1 MLLSELRHH
10 LYLILATMIVVVVAS
25 LLAGGLQFMLISLCC
40 LFFLWLAGYWYH
52 LFKLVRWL
60 ERPKLRNV
68 PQGIGIWNNI
78 FNTLMLQAR
87 SRKKR
92 KQKLGVAL
100 LRFNRIAE
108 TIPEGVLILG
118 QDGHIQW
125 LNHLAAIHLN
135 LVAEQ
140 DNKSMLANLIENID
154 FRRFLD
160 EPATESV
167 NIKLT
172 LENMNSG
179 LPRVLNIIR
188 TPFDEQATLIITQD
202 ITAAE
207 QVNAT
212 RTAFVANVSHELRTP
227 LTVINGFLETLTDM
241 PDLPQEQRQS
251 FIALM
256 SKEGARMNHLLA
268 DLLTLSRLENQVV
281 SSVRKQPV
289 NLSTLAEQVVFEAE
303 ILSENKHHFIC
314 EIAADI
320 WIEGIQQDLYNAFS
334 NLLFNA
340 VRYTPQ
346 YGTITIRLY
355 SEQDSE
361 QDENNYQQTVFQVS
375 DTGPGI
381 AAEHIPHLTER
392 FYRVDSGRS
401 RESGGTG
408 LGLAIAKHALAEHGG
423 KLQIESIT
431 GKGSTFSA
439 ILPQMNN
446 SKVLDSSR
454 TPA

>member
-10 LYLILATMIVVVVAS
+10 LYLILATVIVVVVAS

-118 QDGHIQW
+118 QDGHVQW

-140 DNKSMLANLIENID
+140 DNNSMLADLIENID

-207 QVNAT
+207 QLNAT

-289 NLSTLAEQVVFEAE
+289 NLSTLAEQVVYEAE

-346 YGTITIRLY
+346 CGTITIRLY
-355 SEQDSE
+355 SE

>member
-1 MLLSELRHH
+1 
-10 LYLILATMIVVVVAS
+10 MIVVVVAS

-118 QDGHIQW
+118 QDGHVQW

-140 DNKSMLANLIENID
+140 DNNSMLADLIENSD

-160 EPATESV
+160 EPVTESV
-167 NIKLT
+167 NRKLT

-207 QVNAT
+207 QLNAT

-289 NLSTLAEQVVFEAE
+289 NLSTLAEQVVYEAE

-355 SEQDSE
+355 SEQD
-361 QDENNYQQTVFQVS
+361 ENNYQQTVFQVS
-375 DTGPGI
+375 DTGSGI

>member
-25 LLAGGLQFMLISLCC
+25 LLTGGLQFMLISLCC

-68 PQGIGIWNNI
+68 PQGIGIWSNI

-135 LVAEQ
+135 LDAEQ
-140 DNKSMLANLIENID
+140 DNNSMLADLIENVD

-160 EPATESV
+160 KPATESV

-207 QVNAT
+207 QINAT

-281 SSVRKQPV
+281 SSVCKQPL

-355 SEQDSE
+355 SEQD
-361 QDENNYQQTVFQVS
+361 ENNYQQTVFQVS

-401 RESGGTG
+401 RQSGGTG
-408 LGLAIAKHALAEHGG
+408 LGLAIAKYALAEHGG
-423 KLQIESIT
+423 KLQIESIA
-431 GKGSTFSA
+431 GHGSTFSA
-439 ILPQMNN
+439 VLPQMNN
-446 SKVLDSSR
+446 KVLDSSR

>member
-10 LYLILATMIVVVVAS
+10 LYLILATMIVFVVAS
-25 LLAGGLQFMLISLCC
+25 LLTGGLQFMLINLCC

-68 PQGIGIWNNI
+68 PQGVGIWNNI

-135 LVAEQ
+135 LDAEQ
-140 DNKSMLANLIENID
+140 DNNSMLADLIENVD

-160 EPATESV
+160 KPATESV

-207 QVNAT
+207 QLNAT

-281 SSVRKQPV
+281 SSVCKQPL

-355 SEQDSE
+355 SEQD
-361 QDENNYQQTVFQVS
+361 ENNYQQTVFQVS

-401 RESGGTG
+401 RQSGGTG
-408 LGLAIAKHALAEHGG
+408 LGLAIAKYALAEHGG
-423 KLQIESIT
+423 KLQIESIA
-431 GKGSTFSA
+431 GHGSTFSA
-439 ILPQMNN
+439 VLPQMNN
-446 SKVLDSSR
+446 KVLDSSR
-454 TPA
+454 THA

>member
-1 MLLSELRHH
+1 MPELRRH
-10 LYLILATMIVVVVAS
+10 LYLILITLIVVVMLS
-25 LLAGGLQFMLISLCC
+25 LLTGGVQSVVISLCI
-40 LFFLWLAGYWYH
+40 LFFLWLVGYWYH
-52 LFKLVRWL
+52 LIKLVRWL

-68 PQGIGIWNNI
+68 PQGIGIWNTI
-78 FNTLMLQAR
+78 FNTLMLQAK

-118 QDGHIQW
+118 LDGRIQW
-125 LNHLAAIHLN
+125 LNHMAAIHLN
-135 LVAEQ
+135 LDTERDIDGNLAELIAKADFQQFLHEQ
-140 DNKSMLANLIENID
+140 D
-154 FRRFLD
+154 
-160 EPATESV
+160 TEFA

-172 LENMNSG
+172 FDANGSG
-179 LPRVLNIIR
+179 LPRILNIIR

-207 QVNAT
+207 QLNAT

-241 PDLPQEQRQS
+241 PELPQEQRQS
-251 FIALM
+251 FIELM
-256 SKEGARMNHLLA
+256 SKEGARMRNLLA
-268 DLLTLSRLENQVV
+268 DLLTLSRLESQTDI
-281 SSVRKQPV
+281 SSRRQPV
-289 NLSTLAEQVVFEAE
+289 CLTALAEQVVHEAML
-303 ILSENKHHFIC
+303 LSAEKHSFIS
-314 EIAADI
+314 ELASDI
-320 WIEGIQQDLYNAFS
+320 WVNGIQQDLYNAFS

-340 VRYTPQ
+340 VRYTPPQ
-346 YGTITIRLY
+346 GTISIRLW
-355 SEQDSE
+355 SQDVAPDAK
-361 QDENNYQQTVFQVS
+361 QAIFQVS
-375 DTGPGI
+375 DTGGGI

-401 RESGGTG
+401 RQSGGTG

-423 KLQIESIT
+423 KLEIESVV

-439 ILPQMNN
+439 ALPQMEI
-446 SKVLDSSR
+446 SKGLDSSD

>member
-1 MLLSELRHH
+1 MPELRRH
-10 LYLILATMIVVVVAS
+10 LYLILITLIVVVMLS
-25 LLAGGLQFMLISLCC
+25 LLTGGVQSVVISLCI
-40 LFFLWLAGYWYH
+40 LFFLWLVGYWYH
-52 LFKLVRWL
+52 LIKLVRWL

-68 PQGIGIWNNI
+68 PQGIGIWNTI
-78 FNTLMLQAR
+78 FNTLMLQAK

-118 QDGHIQW
+118 LDGRIQW
-125 LNHLAAIHLN
+125 LNHMAAIHLN
-135 LVAEQ
+135 LDTERDIDGNLAELIAKTDFQQFLHEQ
-140 DNKSMLANLIENID
+140 DTELA
-154 FRRFLD
+154 
-160 EPATESV
+160 

-172 LENMNSG
+172 FDANGSG
-179 LPRVLNIIR
+179 LPRILNIIR

-207 QVNAT
+207 QLNAT

-241 PDLPQEQRQS
+241 PELPQEQRQS
-251 FIALM
+251 FIELM
-256 SKEGARMNHLLA
+256 SKEGARMRNLLA
-268 DLLTLSRLENQVV
+268 DLLTLSRLESQTDI
-281 SSVRKQPV
+281 SSRRQPV
-289 NLSTLAEQVVFEAE
+289 CLTALAEQVVHEAML
-303 ILSENKHHFIC
+303 LSAEKHSFIS
-314 EIAADI
+314 ELASDI
-320 WIEGIQQDLYNAFS
+320 WVNGIQQDLYNAFS

-340 VRYTPQ
+340 VRYTPPQ
-346 YGTITIRLY
+346 GTISIRLW
-355 SEQDSE
+355 SQDVAPDAK
-361 QDENNYQQTVFQVS
+361 QAIFQVS
-375 DTGPGI
+375 DTGGGI

-401 RESGGTG
+401 RQSGGTG

-423 KLQIESIT
+423 KLEIESVV
-431 GKGSTFSA
+431 GSGSTFSA
-439 ILPQMNN
+439 VLSQMEI
-446 SKVLDSSR
+446 SKGLDSSN

>member
-25 LLAGGLQFMLISLCC
+25 LLAGGLQIMLISLCC

-135 LVAEQ
+135 LDAEQ
-140 DNKSMLANLIENID
+140 DNNSMLTDLIENID

-207 QVNAT
+207 QLNAT

-227 LTVINGFLETLTDM
+227 LTVINGFLETLTDI
-241 PDLPQEQRQS
+241 PDLSQEQRQS

-256 SKEGARMNHLLA
+256 SKEGTRMNHLLA
-268 DLLTLSRLENQVV
+268 DLLTLSRLENQVTA
-281 SSVRKQPV
+281 SLCKQSLC
-289 NLSTLAEQVVFEAE
+289 LSTLVEQVVYEAE

-320 WIEGIQQDLYNAFS
+320 WVEGIQQDLYNAFS

-355 SEQDSE
+355 MEQDVS
-361 QDENNYQQTVFQVS
+361 DCGQQIVFQVS
-375 DTGPGI
+375 DTGHGI

-401 RESGGTG
+401 RKSGGTG

>member
-1 MLLSELRHH
+1 MPELRRH
-10 LYLILATMIVVVVAS
+10 LYLILITLIVVVMLS
-25 LLAGGLQFMLISLCC
+25 LLTGGVQSVVISLCI
-40 LFFLWLAGYWYH
+40 LFFLWLVGYWYH
-52 LFKLVRWL
+52 LIKLVRWL

-68 PQGIGIWNNI
+68 PQGIGIWNTI
-78 FNTLMLQAR
+78 FNTLMLQAK

-118 QDGHIQW
+118 LDGRIQW
-125 LNHLAAIHLN
+125 LNHMAAIHLN
-135 LVAEQ
+135 LDTERDIDGNLAELIAKADFQQFLHEQ
-140 DNKSMLANLIENID
+140 D
-154 FRRFLD
+154 
-160 EPATESV
+160 TEFA

-172 LENMNSG
+172 FDANGSG
-179 LPRVLNIIR
+179 LPRILNIIR

-207 QVNAT
+207 QLNAT

-241 PDLPQEQRQS
+241 PELPQEQRQS
-251 FIALM
+251 FIELM
-256 SKEGARMNHLLA
+256 SKEGARMRNLLA
-268 DLLTLSRLENQVV
+268 DLLTLSRLESQTDI
-281 SSVRKQPV
+281 SSRRQPV
-289 NLSTLAEQVVFEAE
+289 CLTALAEQVVHEAML
-303 ILSENKHHFIC
+303 LSAEKHSFIS
-314 EIAADI
+314 ELASDI
-320 WIEGIQQDLYNAFS
+320 WVNGIQQDLYNAFS

-340 VRYTPQ
+340 VRYTPPQ
-346 YGTITIRLY
+346 GTISIRLW
-355 SEQDSE
+355 SQDVAS
-361 QDENNYQQTVFQVS
+361 DAQQAIFQVS
-375 DTGPGI
+375 DTGGGI

-401 RESGGTG
+401 RQSGGTG

-423 KLQIESIT
+423 KLEIESVV

-439 ILPQMNN
+439 VLPQMEI
-446 SKVLDSSR
+446 SKGLDSSD

>member
-1 MLLSELRHH
+1 
-10 LYLILATMIVVVVAS
+10 MIVVVVAS
-25 LLAGGLQFMLISLCC
+25 LLTGGLQFMLINLCC

-68 PQGIGIWNNI
+68 PQGVGIWNNI

-135 LVAEQ
+135 LDAEQ
-140 DNKSMLANLIENID
+140 DNNSMLADLIENVD

-160 EPATESV
+160 KPATESV
-167 NIKLT
+167 NIKLI

-207 QVNAT
+207 QLNAT

-281 SSVRKQPV
+281 SSVCKQPL

-355 SEQDSE
+355 SEQD
-361 QDENNYQQTVFQVS
+361 ENNYQQTVFQVS

-401 RESGGTG
+401 RQSGGTG
-408 LGLAIAKHALAEHGG
+408 LGLAIAKYALAEHGG
-423 KLQIESIT
+423 KLQIESIA
-431 GKGSTFSA
+431 GHGSTFSA
-439 ILPQMNN
+439 VLPQMNN
-446 SKVLDSSR
+446 KVLDSSR

>member
-10 LYLILATMIVVVVAS
+10 LYLILATLIVVVVAS
-25 LLAGGLQFMLISLCC
+25 LLAGGLQIMLISLCC

-118 QDGHIQW
+118 QDGHVQW

-160 EPATESV
+160 EPVTESV

-207 QVNAT
+207 QLNAT

-251 FIALM
+251 FIVLM

-340 VRYTPQ
+340 VRYTSQ

-355 SEQDSE
+355 SE

-401 RESGGTG
+401 RQSGGTG
-408 LGLAIAKHALAEHGG
+408 LGLAIAKYALAEHGG

>member
-1 MLLSELRHH
+1 
-10 LYLILATMIVVVVAS
+10 MIVFVVAS
-25 LLAGGLQFMLISLCC
+25 LLTGGLQLMLINLCC

-68 PQGIGIWNNI
+68 PQGVGIWNNI

-135 LVAEQ
+135 LDAEQ
-140 DNKSMLANLIENID
+140 DNNSMLADLIENVD

-160 EPATESV
+160 KPATESV

-207 QVNAT
+207 QLNAT

-281 SSVRKQPV
+281 SSVCKQPL

-355 SEQDSE
+355 SEQD
-361 QDENNYQQTVFQVS
+361 ENNYQQTVFQVS

-401 RESGGTG
+401 RQSGGTG
-408 LGLAIAKHALAEHGG
+408 LGLAIAKYALAEHGG
-423 KLQIESIT
+423 KLQIESIA
-431 GKGSTFSA
+431 GHGSTFSA
-439 ILPQMNN
+439 VLPQMNN
-446 SKVLDSSR
+446 KVLDSSR

>member
-10 LYLILATMIVVVVAS
+10 LYLILATVIVVVVAS

-118 QDGHIQW
+118 QDGHVQW

-140 DNKSMLANLIENID
+140 DNNSMLADLIENSD

-172 LENMNSG
+172 LENINSG

-207 QVNAT
+207 QLNAT

-256 SKEGARMNHLLA
+256 SKEGIRMNHLLA
-268 DLLTLSRLENQVV
+268 DLLTLSRLENQITA
-281 SSVRKQPV
+281 SLRKQSLC
-289 NLSTLAEQVVFEAE
+289 LSTLVEQVVYEAE

-346 YGTITIRLY
+346 CGTITIRLY
-355 SEQDSE
+355 SE

>member
-25 LLAGGLQFMLISLCC
+25 LLTGGLQFMLISLCC

-118 QDGHIQW
+118 QDGHVQW

-140 DNKSMLANLIENID
+140 DNKSMLADLIENSD

-160 EPATESV
+160 EPVTESV
-167 NIKLT
+167 NRKLT
-172 LENMNSG
+172 LENINSG

-207 QVNAT
+207 QLNAT

-256 SKEGARMNHLLA
+256 SKEGIRMNHLLA
-268 DLLTLSRLENQVV
+268 DLLTLSRLENQITA
-281 SSVRKQPV
+281 SLRKQSLC
-289 NLSTLAEQVVFEAE
+289 LSTLVEQVVYEAE

-346 YGTITIRLY
+346 CGTITIRLY
-355 SEQDSE
+355 SE

>member
-1 MLLSELRHH
+1 MPELRRH
-10 LYLILATMIVVVVAS
+10 LYLILITLIVVVMLS
-25 LLAGGLQFMLISLCC
+25 LLTGGVQSVVISLCI
-40 LFFLWLAGYWYH
+40 LFFLWLVGYWYH
-52 LFKLVRWL
+52 LIKLVRWL

-68 PQGIGIWNNI
+68 PQGIGIWNTI
-78 FNTLMLQAR
+78 FNTLMLQAK

-118 QDGHIQW
+118 LDGRIQW
-125 LNHLAAIHLN
+125 LNHMAAIHLN
-135 LVAEQ
+135 LDTERDIDGNLAELIAKTDFQQFLHEQ
-140 DNKSMLANLIENID
+140 D
-154 FRRFLD
+154 
-160 EPATESV
+160 TEFA

-172 LENMNSG
+172 FDANGSG
-179 LPRVLNIIR
+179 LPRILNIIR

-207 QVNAT
+207 QLNAT

-241 PDLPQEQRQS
+241 PELPQEQRQS
-251 FIALM
+251 FIELM
-256 SKEGARMNHLLA
+256 SKEGARMRNLLA
-268 DLLTLSRLENQVV
+268 DLLTLSRLESQTDI
-281 SSVRKQPV
+281 SSRRQPV
-289 NLSTLAEQVVFEAE
+289 CLTALAEQVVHEAML
-303 ILSENKHHFIC
+303 LSAEKHSFIS
-314 EIAADI
+314 ELASDI
-320 WIEGIQQDLYNAFS
+320 WVNGIQQDLYNAFS

-340 VRYTPQ
+340 VRYTPPQ
-346 YGTITIRLY
+346 GTISIRLW
-355 SEQDSE
+355 SQDVVPDAK
-361 QDENNYQQTVFQVS
+361 QAIFQVS
-375 DTGPGI
+375 DTGGGI

-401 RESGGTG
+401 RQSGGTG

-423 KLQIESIT
+423 KLEIESVV

-439 ILPQMNN
+439 VLPQMEI
-446 SKVLDSSR
+446 SKGLDSSD

>member
-1 MLLSELRHH
+1 
-10 LYLILATMIVVVVAS
+10 
-25 LLAGGLQFMLISLCC
+25 
-40 LFFLWLAGYWYH
+40 
-52 LFKLVRWL
+52 
-60 ERPKLRNV
+60 
-68 PQGIGIWNNI
+68 
-78 FNTLMLQAR
+78 MLQAR

-118 QDGHIQW
+118 QDGHVQW

-140 DNKSMLANLIENID
+140 DNNSMLADLIENSD

-172 LENMNSG
+172 LENINSG

-202 ITAAE
+202 ITATE
-207 QVNAT
+207 QLNAT

-289 NLSTLAEQVVFEAE
+289 NLSTLVEQVVYEAE
-303 ILSENKHHFIC
+303 ILSENKHRFIC

-346 YGTITIRLY
+346 CGTITIRLY
-355 SEQDSE
+355 SE

>member
-10 LYLILATMIVVVVAS
+10 LYLILATLIVVVVAS
-25 LLAGGLQFMLISLCC
+25 LLAGGLQIMLISLCC

-135 LVAEQ
+135 LDAEQ
-140 DNKSMLANLIENID
+140 DNNSMLTDLIENID

-355 SEQDSE
+355 SEQD
-361 QDENNYQQTVFQVS
+361 ENNYQQTVFQVS

-401 RESGGTG
+401 RQSGGTG
-408 LGLAIAKHALAEHGG
+408 LGLAIAKYALAEHGG
-423 KLQIESIT
+423 KLQIESIA
-431 GKGSTFSA
+431 GHGSTFSA
-439 ILPQMNN
+439 VLPQMNN
-446 SKVLDSSR
+446 KVLDSSR

>member
-10 LYLILATMIVVVVAS
+10 LYLILATVIVVVVAS

-40 LFFLWLAGYWYH
+40 LFFLWLAGYWYY

-118 QDGHIQW
+118 QDGHVQW

-140 DNKSMLANLIENID
+140 DNNSMLTDLIENSD

-172 LENMNSG
+172 LENINSG

-207 QVNAT
+207 QLNAT

-256 SKEGARMNHLLA
+256 SKEGIRMNHLLA
-268 DLLTLSRLENQVV
+268 DLLTLSRLENQITA
-281 SSVRKQPV
+281 SLRKQSLC
-289 NLSTLAEQVVFEAE
+289 LSILVEQVVYEAE

-346 YGTITIRLY
+346 CGTITIRLY
-355 SEQDSE
+355 SE

>member
-10 LYLILATMIVVVVAS
+10 LYLILATMIMVVVAS
-25 LLAGGLQFMLISLCC
+25 LLTGGLQFMLISLCS

-140 DNKSMLANLIENID
+140 DNNNVLADLIENSD

-160 EPATESV
+160 EPVTELV

-172 LENMNSG
+172 LENINSG

-207 QVNAT
+207 QLNAT

-227 LTVINGFLETLTDM
+227 LTVINGFLIC
-241 PDLPQEQRQS
+241 RICRRNS
-251 FIALM
+251 V
-256 SKEGARMNHLLA
+256 SHLL
-268 DLLTLSRLENQVV
+268 
-281 SSVRKQPV
+281 
-289 NLSTLAEQVVFEAE
+289 
-303 ILSENKHHFIC
+303 H
-314 EIAADI
+314 
-320 WIEGIQQDLYNAFS
+320 
-334 NLLFNA
+334 
-340 VRYTPQ
+340 
-346 YGTITIRLY
+346 
-355 SEQDSE
+355 
-361 QDENNYQQTVFQVS
+361 
-375 DTGPGI
+375 
-381 AAEHIPHLTER
+381 
-392 FYRVDSGRS
+392 
-401 RESGGTG
+401 
-408 LGLAIAKHALAEHGG
+408 
-423 KLQIESIT
+423 
-431 GKGSTFSA
+431 
-439 ILPQMNN
+439 
-446 SKVLDSSR
+446 
-454 TPA
+454 

>member
-10 LYLILATMIVVVVAS
+10 LYLILATVIVVVVAS

-40 LFFLWLAGYWYH
+40 LFFLWLAGYWYY

-118 QDGHIQW
+118 QDGHVQW

-140 DNKSMLANLIENID
+140 DNNSMLTDLIENSD

-172 LENMNSG
+172 LENINSG

-207 QVNAT
+207 QLNAT

-241 PDLPQEQRQS
+241 PNLPQEQRQS

-256 SKEGARMNHLLA
+256 SKEGIRMNHLLA
-268 DLLTLSRLENQVV
+268 DLLTLSRLENQITA
-281 SSVRKQPV
+281 SLRKQSLC
-289 NLSTLAEQVVFEAE
+289 LSILVEQVVYEAE

-346 YGTITIRLY
+346 CGTITIRLY
-355 SEQDSE
+355 SE

>member
-10 LYLILATMIVVVVAS
+10 LYLILATLIVVIVAS
-25 LLAGGLQFMLISLCC
+25 LLAGGLQIMLISLCC

-135 LVAEQ
+135 LDAEQ
-140 DNKSMLANLIENID
+140 DNNSMLTDLIENID

-207 QVNAT
+207 QLNAT

-355 SEQDSE
+355 SEQD
-361 QDENNYQQTVFQVS
+361 ENNYQQTVFQVS
-375 DTGPGI
+375 DTGQGI

-401 RESGGTG
+401 RQSGGTG
-408 LGLAIAKHALAEHGG
+408 LGLAIAKYALAEHGG
-423 KLQIESIT
+423 KLQIESIA
-431 GKGSTFSA
+431 GHGSTFSA
-439 ILPQMNN
+439 VLPQMNN
-446 SKVLDSSR
+446 KVLDSSR

>member
-25 LLAGGLQFMLISLCC
+25 LLTGGLQFMLISLCC

-135 LVAEQ
+135 LDAEQ
-140 DNKSMLANLIENID
+140 DNNSMLADLIENVD

-160 EPATESV
+160 KPATESV

-207 QVNAT
+207 QLNAT

-281 SSVRKQPV
+281 SSVCKQPL

-355 SEQDSE
+355 SEQD
-361 QDENNYQQTVFQVS
+361 ENNYQQTVFQVS

-401 RESGGTG
+401 RQSGGTG
-408 LGLAIAKHALAEHGG
+408 LGLAIAKYALAEHGG
-423 KLQIESIT
+423 KLQIESIA
-431 GKGSTFSA
+431 GHGSTFSA
-439 ILPQMNN
+439 VLLQMNN
-446 SKVLDSSR
+446 KVLDSSR

>member
-25 LLAGGLQFMLISLCC
+25 LLTGGLQFMLISLCC

-118 QDGHIQW
+118 QDGHVQW

-140 DNKSMLANLIENID
+140 DNNSMLADLIENSD

-172 LENMNSG
+172 LENINSG

-207 QVNAT
+207 QLNAT

-289 NLSTLAEQVVFEAE
+289 NLSTLVEQVVYEAE

-346 YGTITIRLY
+346 CGTITIRLY
-355 SEQDSE
+355 SE

>member
-25 LLAGGLQFMLISLCC
+25 LLTGGLQFMLISLCC

-118 QDGHIQW
+118 QDGHVQW

-140 DNKSMLANLIENID
+140 DNKSMLADLIENSD

-160 EPATESV
+160 EPVTESV
-167 NIKLT
+167 NRKLT
-172 LENMNSG
+172 LENINSG

-207 QVNAT
+207 QLNAT

-289 NLSTLAEQVVFEAE
+289 NLSTLAEQVVYEAE

-346 YGTITIRLY
+346 CGTITIRLY
-355 SEQDSE
+355 SE

>member
-1 MLLSELRHH
+1 MPELRRH
-10 LYLILATMIVVVVAS
+10 LYLILITLIVVVMLS
-25 LLAGGLQFMLISLCC
+25 LLTGGVQSVVISLCI
-40 LFFLWLAGYWYH
+40 LFFLWLVGYWYH
-52 LFKLVRWL
+52 LIKLVRWL

-68 PQGIGIWNNI
+68 PQGIGIWNTI
-78 FNTLMLQAR
+78 FNTLMLQAK

-118 QDGHIQW
+118 LDGRIQW
-125 LNHLAAIHLN
+125 LNHMAAIHLN
-135 LVAEQ
+135 LDTERDIDGNLAELIAKTDFQQFLHEQ
-140 DNKSMLANLIENID
+140 D
-154 FRRFLD
+154 
-160 EPATESV
+160 TEFA

-172 LENMNSG
+172 FNANGSG
-179 LPRVLNIIR
+179 LPRILNIIR

-207 QVNAT
+207 QLNAT

-241 PDLPQEQRQS
+241 PELPQEQRQS
-251 FIALM
+251 FIELM
-256 SKEGARMNHLLA
+256 SKEGARMRNLLA
-268 DLLTLSRLENQVV
+268 DLLTLSRLESQTDI
-281 SSVRKQPV
+281 SSRRQPV
-289 NLSTLAEQVVFEAE
+289 CLTALAEQVVHEAML
-303 ILSENKHHFIC
+303 LSAEKHSFIS
-314 EIAADI
+314 ELASDI
-320 WIEGIQQDLYNAFS
+320 WVNGIQQDLYNAFS

-340 VRYTPQ
+340 VRYTPPQ
-346 YGTITIRLY
+346 GTISIRLW
-355 SEQDSE
+355 SQDVAPDAK
-361 QDENNYQQTVFQVS
+361 QATFQVS
-375 DTGPGI
+375 DTGGGI

-401 RESGGTG
+401 RQSGGTG

-423 KLQIESIT
+423 KLEIESVV

-439 ILPQMNN
+439 VLPQMEISKGLDN
-446 SKVLDSSR
+446 SD

>member
-118 QDGHIQW
+118 QDGHVQW

-140 DNKSMLANLIENID
+140 DNNSMLADLIENSD

-207 QVNAT
+207 QLNAT

-256 SKEGARMNHLLA
+256 SKEGIRMNHLLA
-268 DLLTLSRLENQVV
+268 DLLTLSRLENQITA
-281 SSVRKQPV
+281 SLRKQSLC
-289 NLSTLAEQVVFEAE
+289 LSTLVEQVVYEAE

-355 SEQDSE
+355 SEQD
-361 QDENNYQQTVFQVS
+361 ENNYQQTVFQVS

-401 RESGGTG
+401 RQSGGTG
-408 LGLAIAKHALAEHGG
+408 LGLAIAKYALAEHGG
-423 KLQIESIT
+423 KLQIESIA
-431 GKGSTFSA
+431 GHGSTFSA
-439 ILPQMNN
+439 VLPQMNN
-446 SKVLDSSR
+446 KVLDSSR

>member
-25 LLAGGLQFMLISLCC
+25 LLTGGLQFMLISLCC

-135 LVAEQ
+135 LDAEQ
-140 DNKSMLANLIENID
+140 DNNSMLADLIENVD

-160 EPATESV
+160 KPATKSV

-207 QVNAT
+207 QLNAT

-281 SSVRKQPV
+281 SSVCKQPL
-289 NLSTLAEQVVFEAE
+289 NLSILAEQVVFEAE

-355 SEQDSE
+355 SEQD
-361 QDENNYQQTVFQVS
+361 ENNYQQTVFQVS

-401 RESGGTG
+401 RQSGGTG
-408 LGLAIAKHALAEHGG
+408 LGLAIAKYALAEHGG
-423 KLQIESIT
+423 KLQIESIA
-431 GKGSTFSA
+431 GHGSTFSA
-439 ILPQMNN
+439 VLPQMNN
-446 SKVLDSSR
+446 KVLDSNR

>member
-10 LYLILATMIVVVVAS
+10 LYLILATLIVVVVAS
-25 LLAGGLQFMLISLCC
+25 LLAGGLQIMLISLCC

-135 LVAEQ
+135 LDAEQ
-140 DNKSMLANLIENID
+140 DNNSMLTDLIENID

-207 QVNAT
+207 QLNAT

-355 SEQDSE
+355 SEQD
-361 QDENNYQQTVFQVS
+361 ENNYQQTVFQVS

-392 FYRVDSGRS
+392 FYRVDLGRS
-401 RESGGTG
+401 RQSGGTG
-408 LGLAIAKHALAEHGG
+408 LGLAIAKYALAEHGG
-423 KLQIESIT
+423 KLQIESIA
-431 GKGSTFSA
+431 GHGSTFSA

-446 SKVLDSSR
+446 KVLDSSR

>member
-1 MLLSELRHH
+1 
-10 LYLILATMIVVVVAS
+10 MIVVVVAS
-25 LLAGGLQFMLISLCC
+25 LLTGGLQFMLISLCC

-118 QDGHIQW
+118 QDGHVQW

-140 DNKSMLANLIENID
+140 DNKSMLANLIENSD

-160 EPATESV
+160 EPVTESV

-401 RESGGTG
+401 RQSGGTG
-408 LGLAIAKHALAEHGG
+408 LGLAIAKYALAEHGG
-423 KLQIESIT
+423 KLQIESIA
-431 GKGSTFSA
+431 GHGSTFSA
-439 ILPQMNN
+439 VLPQMNN
-446 SKVLDSSR
+446 KVLDSSR

>member
-1 MLLSELRHH
+1 MPELRRH
-10 LYLILATMIVVVVAS
+10 LYLILITLIVVVMLS
-25 LLAGGLQFMLISLCC
+25 LLTGGVQSVVISLCI
-40 LFFLWLAGYWYH
+40 LFFLWLVGYWYH
-52 LFKLVRWL
+52 LIKLVRWL

-68 PQGIGIWNNI
+68 PQGIGIWNTI
-78 FNTLMLQAR
+78 FNTLMLQAK

-118 QDGHIQW
+118 LDGRIQW
-125 LNHLAAIHLN
+125 LNHMAAIHLN
-135 LVAEQ
+135 LDTERDIDGNLAELIAKTDFQQFLHEQ
-140 DNKSMLANLIENID
+140 D
-154 FRRFLD
+154 
-160 EPATESV
+160 TEFA

-172 LENMNSG
+172 FDANGSG
-179 LPRVLNIIR
+179 LPRILNIIR

-207 QVNAT
+207 QLNAT

-241 PDLPQEQRQS
+241 PELPQEQRQS
-251 FIALM
+251 FIELM
-256 SKEGARMNHLLA
+256 SKEGARMRNLLA
-268 DLLTLSRLENQVV
+268 DLLTLSRLESQTDI
-281 SSVRKQPV
+281 SSRRQPV
-289 NLSTLAEQVVFEAE
+289 CLTALAEQVVHEAML
-303 ILSENKHHFIC
+303 LSAEKHSFIS
-314 EIAADI
+314 ELASDI
-320 WIEGIQQDLYNAFS
+320 WVNGIQQDLYNAFS

-340 VRYTPQ
+340 VRYTPPQ
-346 YGTITIRLY
+346 GTISIRLW
-355 SEQDSE
+355 SQDVAPDAK
-361 QDENNYQQTVFQVS
+361 QAIFQVS
-375 DTGPGI
+375 DTGGGI

-401 RESGGTG
+401 RQSGGTG

-423 KLQIESIT
+423 KLEIESVV

-439 ILPQMNN
+439 ALPQMEI
-446 SKVLDSSR
+446 SKGLDSSD

>member
-10 LYLILATMIVVVVAS
+10 LYLILATVIVVVVAS

-40 LFFLWLAGYWYH
+40 LFFLWLAGYWYY

-135 LVAEQ
+135 LDAEQ
-140 DNKSMLANLIENID
+140 DNNSMLTDLIENSD

-160 EPATESV
+160 EPVTESV

-207 QVNAT
+207 QLNAT

-241 PDLPQEQRQS
+241 PNLPQEQRQS

-281 SSVRKQPV
+281 SSVCKQPL

-314 EIAADI
+314 EIAANI

-401 RESGGTG
+401 RQSGGTG
-408 LGLAIAKHALAEHGG
+408 LGLAIAKYALAEHGG
-423 KLQIESIT
+423 KLQIESIA
-431 GKGSTFSA
+431 GHGSTFSA
-439 ILPQMNN
+439 VLPQMNN
-446 SKVLDSSR
+446 KVLDSSR

>member
-1 MLLSELRHH
+1 MPELRRH
-10 LYLILATMIVVVVAS
+10 LYLILITLIVVVMLS
-25 LLAGGLQFMLISLCC
+25 LLTGGVQSVVISLCI
-40 LFFLWLAGYWYH
+40 LFFLWLVGYWYH
-52 LFKLVRWL
+52 LIKLVRWL

-68 PQGIGIWNNI
+68 PQGIGIWNTI
-78 FNTLMLQAR
+78 FNTLMLQAK

-118 QDGHIQW
+118 LDGRIQW
-125 LNHLAAIHLN
+125 LNHMAAIHLN
-135 LVAEQ
+135 LDTERDIDGNLAELIAKADFQQFLHEQ
-140 DNKSMLANLIENID
+140 D
-154 FRRFLD
+154 
-160 EPATESV
+160 TEFA

-172 LENMNSG
+172 FDANGSG
-179 LPRVLNIIR
+179 LPRILNIIR

-207 QVNAT
+207 QLNAT

-241 PDLPQEQRQS
+241 PELPQEQRQS
-251 FIALM
+251 FIELM
-256 SKEGARMNHLLA
+256 SKEGARMRNLLA
-268 DLLTLSRLENQVV
+268 DLLTLSRLESQTDI
-281 SSVRKQPV
+281 SSRRQPV
-289 NLSTLAEQVVFEAE
+289 CLTALAEQVVHEAML
-303 ILSENKHHFIC
+303 LSAEKHSFIS
-314 EIAADI
+314 ELASDI
-320 WIEGIQQDLYNAFS
+320 WVNGIQQDLYNAFS

-340 VRYTPQ
+340 VRYTPPQ
-346 YGTITIRLY
+346 GTISIRLW
-355 SEQDSE
+355 SQDVE
-361 QDENNYQQTVFQVS
+361 PDAKQAIFQVS
-375 DTGPGI
+375 DTGGGI

-401 RESGGTG
+401 RQSGGTG

-423 KLQIESIT
+423 KLEIESVV

-439 ILPQMNN
+439 ALPQMEI
-446 SKVLDSSR
+446 SKGLDSSD

>member
-25 LLAGGLQFMLISLCC
+25 LLTGGLQFMLISLCC

-118 QDGHIQW
+118 QDGHVQW

-140 DNKSMLANLIENID
+140 DNKSMLANLIENSD

-160 EPATESV
+160 EPVTESV

-375 DTGPGI
+375 DTGQGI

-401 RESGGTG
+401 RQSGGTG
-408 LGLAIAKHALAEHGG
+408 LGLAIAKYALAEHGG
-423 KLQIESIT
+423 KLQIESIA
-431 GKGSTFSA
+431 GHGSTFSA
-439 ILPQMNN
+439 VLPQMNN
-446 SKVLDSSR
+446 KVLDSSR

>member
-10 LYLILATMIVVVVAS
+10 LYLILATVIVVVVAS

-135 LVAEQ
+135 LDAEQ
-140 DNKSMLANLIENID
+140 DNNSMLADLIENVD

-160 EPATESV
+160 KPATESV

-207 QVNAT
+207 QLNAT

-281 SSVRKQPV
+281 SSVCKQPL

-320 WIEGIQQDLYNAFS
+320 WIEGILQDLYNAFS

-355 SEQDSE
+355 SGQN
-361 QDENNYQQTVFQVS
+361 ENNYQQTVFQVS

-431 GKGSTFSA
+431 GKGSSFSA

>member
-10 LYLILATMIVVVVAS
+10 LYLILATLIVVVVAS
-25 LLAGGLQFMLISLCC
+25 LLAGGLQIMLISLCC

-60 ERPKLRNV
+60 ERPKLRNA

-135 LVAEQ
+135 LDAEQ
-140 DNKSMLANLIENID
+140 DNNSMLTDLIENID

-207 QVNAT
+207 QLNAT

-251 FIALM
+251 FIVLM

-340 VRYTPQ
+340 VRYTSQ

-355 SEQDSE
+355 MKQNVPDCS
-361 QDENNYQQTVFQVS
+361 QQIVFQVS
-375 DTGPGI
+375 DTGHGI

>member
-10 LYLILATMIVVVVAS
+10 LYLILATVIVVVVAS

-118 QDGHIQW
+118 QDGHVQW

-140 DNKSMLANLIENID
+140 DNNSMLADLIENSD

-172 LENMNSG
+172 LENINSG

-207 QVNAT
+207 QLNAT

-289 NLSTLAEQVVFEAE
+289 NLSTLVEQVVYEAE

-346 YGTITIRLY
+346 CGTITIRLY
-355 SEQDSE
+355 SEQD
-361 QDENNYQQTVFQVS
+361 ENNYQQAVFQVS

>member
-10 LYLILATMIVVVVAS
+10 LYLILATLIVVVVAS
-25 LLAGGLQFMLISLCC
+25 LLAGGLQIMLISLCC

-118 QDGHIQW
+118 QDGHVQW

-135 LVAEQ
+135 LDAEQ
-140 DNKSMLANLIENID
+140 DNNSMLADLIENVD

-160 EPATESV
+160 KPATESV

-207 QVNAT
+207 QLNAT

-355 SEQDSE
+355 SEQD
-361 QDENNYQQTVFQVS
+361 ENNYQQTVFQVS

-401 RESGGTG
+401 RQSGGTG
-408 LGLAIAKHALAEHGG
+408 LGLAIAKYALAEHGG
-423 KLQIESIT
+423 KLQIESIA
-431 GKGSTFSA
+431 GHGSTFSA
-439 ILPQMNN
+439 VLPQMNN
-446 SKVLDSSR
+446 KVLDSSR